1 MKDAAWAPARILVAA
16 LALLAPGGCATSEAP
31 RGDAGRPN
39 ILFLLTDDQRF
50 DTLGCMGNPIIRT
63 PHLDGIGSRGVVFT
77 NAFVTTSLCALSRAS
92 ILRGQYVSRHG
103 IADFKKEFAPDELA
117 RTYPGVLK
125 KAGYRMGFIG
135 KWGVG
140 NPPSGLFDYNAGF
153 PGQGMFLDPKNP
165 SRPHLNRHMGDQALE
180 FLDGGGDGRP
190 WCLSV
195 SFKAP
200 HHQDEW
206 PDNQY
211 PYEQE
216 LAPLYRDA
224 TIPPPPLSDPAFF
237 ESLPGFLRTSES
249 RVRWARRFTPEKY
262 QESVKAYYRLITGV
276 DVAVGRILE
285 KLRARGEE
293 KNTVIVFT
301 SDNGCYLGERGFADK
316 WYPHEVSI
324 RVPLL
329 IYDPR
334 APAGARGTRRGEMA
348 LNVDLAPTV
357 LDLAGVSIP
366 ESMQGRTLAPLVRGE
381 RPAWRS
387 EFYYEHLYTPPES
400 LRISIPQSE
409 AVRTER
415 WKYLRFVDVDPPRE
429 EMYDLAADPD
439 EARNLIADA
448 RHADERERLKR
459 LLDALRSRA
468 K

>member
-1 MKDAAWAPARILVAA
+1 MQHAARGAAGILVV
-16 LALLAPGGCATSEAP
+16 LALLAPAGCATS
-31 RGDAGRPN
+31 DAGRGKPSRPN
-39 ILFLLTDDQRF
+39 LLFLLTDDQRF
-50 DTLGCMGNPIIRT
+50 DSLGCMGNRIIRT
-63 PHLDGIGSRGVVFT
+63 PHLDSVASRGVVFT

-92 ILRGQYVSRHG
+92 LLRGQYVSRHG
-103 IADFKKEFAPDELA
+103 IRDFTSEFAPDELA

-125 KAGYRMGFIG
+125 KAGYRLGFVG

-140 NPPSGLFDYNAGF
+140 NPPAGLFDYNAGF
-153 PGQGMFLDPKNP
+153 PGQGWFKDPKNP

-180 FLDGGGDGRP
+180 FLDGCRDGQP

-206 PDNQY
+206 PNNQY
-211 PYEQE
+211 PYEE
-216 LAPLYRDA
+216 EFSTLYRDV
-224 TIPPPPLSDPAFF
+224 TIPPPPLSDPALFDA
-237 ESLPGFLRTSES
+237 LPEFLRKSES
-249 RVRWARRFTPEKY
+249 RIRWSRRFTPEKY

-276 DVAVGRILE
+276 DAAVGRILE
-285 KLRARGEE
+285 KLRAQGAER
-293 KNTVIVFT
+293 NTVIVFT

-334 APAGARGTRRGEMA
+334 APAGTRGTRRNEMA
-348 LNVDLAPTV
+348 LNIDVAPTL
-357 LDLAGVSIP
+357 LDLAGAPIP
-366 ESMQGRTLAPLVRGE
+366 EATQGRSLAPLVRGE

-387 EFYYEHLYTPPES
+387 EFYYEHLYTPPAS

-415 WKYLRFVDVDPPRE
+415 WKYLRFVEVDPPRE
-429 EMYDLAADPD
+429 EMYDLASDPD

-448 RHADERERLKR
+448 RHVDERERLK
-459 LLDALRSRA
+459 LLLNDLRSRA